1 MHDGLF
7 PDFSRTDPG
16 GGKDFFIDNPSAAG
30 VDEAG
35 RGCLAG
41 PVVAAAVILPSRFS
55 LPHLTD
61 SKKLSFQRRRDLR
74 PLIQAQ
80 AIAWAVGLSWPRE
93 IDRLNILRASLLA
106 MCRAVDKLKVRPEI
120 LLVDGNQ
127 KIPIELP
134 QKTVV
139 GGDLSEP
146 CISAASVLAKVF
158 RDRLMQA
165 LDRRYPG
172 YDLAMHKGYGTKK
185 HRDILKRRGP
195 SPVHRRSFKG
205 VVCKARKER
214 INRLP
219 GL

>member
-1 MHDGLF
+1 MHDGVSPDFF
-7 PDFSRTDPG
+7 PDGPAAYT
-16 GGKDFFIDNPSAAG
+16 AG

-61 SKKLSFQRRRDLR
+61 SKKLSPQRRRDLKA
-74 PLIQAQ
+74 LIQAQ

-93 IDRLNILRASLLA
+93 IDRLNILQASLLA
-106 MCRAVDKLKVRPEI
+106 MRRAVDKLKARPAT

-127 KIPIELP
+127 KIPIDLS

-146 CISAASVLAKVF
+146 CISAASILAKVF

-172 YDLAMHKGYGTKK
+172 YDLAGHKGYGTKE
-185 HRDILKRRGP
+185 HREILKRKGP
-195 SPVHRRSFKG
+195 SPMHRKSFKG
-205 VVCKARKER
+205 VVCKTRRER
-214 INRLP
+214 VNRLP